1 MRTVL
6 AVMALILVGGVT
18 TASAQRARA
27 PASRPEVTRDQDI
40 FRAPPRSPAARPDPL
55 ATIGDRPAEGADGT
69 AAGNEAEGGQLAGL
83 GRLR

>member
-6 AVMALILVGGVT
+6 AMMALILVGGVT

-40 FRAPPRSPAARPDPL
+40 FRAPPRSPAARPDRLPPSEIGRPRERMEPL
-55 ATIGDRPAEGADGT
+55 PEMKPRV
-69 AAGNEAEGGQLAGL
+69 GN
-83 GRLR
+83 

>member
-6 AVMALILVGGVT
+6 VVMALILVGGVT

-40 FRAPPRSPAARPDPL
+40 FRAPPRSPAARPDRLPPPEIGRPRERMEPL
-55 ATIGDRPAEGADGT
+55 PEMKPRV
-69 AAGNEAEGGQLAGL
+69 GN
-83 GRLR
+83 

>member
-6 AVMALILVGGVT
+6 AMMALILVGGVT

-40 FRAPPRSPAARPDPL
+40 FRAPPRSPAARPDRLP
-55 ATIGDRPAEGADGT
+55 PAEIGRPRERMEPLPEMKPRV
-69 AAGNEAEGGQLAGL
+69 GN
-83 GRLR
+83 

>member
-6 AVMALILVGGVT
+6 VVMALILVGGVT

-40 FRAPPRSPAARPDPL
+40 FRAPPRSPATRPDPPPRPE
-55 ATIGDRPAEGADGT
+55 IGRPRERMEPLPEMKPRV
-69 AAGNEAEGGQLAGL
+69 GN
-83 GRLR
+83 